1 MILDGTGISIEL
13 YTPIWR
19 NDARRLI
26 TDNLGDL
33 LVEFQKNEG
42 VDGGYI
48 DARCTAVTHEADMGV
63 WLDRLGFDFQ
73 VFNESQQLIWNGF
86 INQIQINSGAYS
98 VVIGPLT
105 NIANRVRV
113 DYQAMSYNTNPPIGG
128 GDASTAVGDDTDS
141 QDAYGIL
148 EMHISGGQG
157 LAADMTQL
165 RDTYLAEYANP
176 ERGQQL
182 NLDRPAPA
190 SVQIELLGYGAL
202 LGRFYFS
209 QSGTSTQNASAK
221 IAAILVAHPT
231 VTFNTEGIEANTL
244 QVPVFSLGDKSGLDE
259 LRDIVAKGDASDNRY
274 SFGVY
279 GGQAAVYQAIPTA
292 PDEITYYHILSDSGQ
307 HIETAGNEEVLPWNL
322 RAGRWL
328 NVLDFVI
335 GVNGTVGDLRQD
347 LRSMY
352 IESVQYTAPGTVTIT
367 GGKVAKL
374 AQKLAKLG
382 LGGI

>member
-1 MILDGTGISIEL
+1 MILDGTGISVEL
-13 YTPIWR
+13 YTPVWR
-19 NDARRLI
+19 SDAGRLVM
-26 TDNLGDL
+26 DNLGDVL
-33 LVEFQKNEG
+33 TEFQKTES

-48 DARCTAVTHEADMGV
+48 DARCTAVVHNVDMGV
-63 WLDRLGFDFQ
+63 WLERLGFDFQ

-86 INQIQINSGAYS
+86 INQIQINSGTYS

-128 GDASTAVGDDTDS
+128 GDASTAVVDDKDS
-141 QDAYGIL
+141 QDQYGIL
-148 EMHISGGQG
+148 EIHISGGQG

-176 ERGQQL
+176 ERGQQI
-182 NLDRPAPA
+182 NLDQPAPT
-190 SVQIELLGYGAL
+190 SVQIEMLGYGAL

-221 IAAILVAHPT
+221 VAAILAAHPT
-231 VTFNTEGIEANTL
+231 VIFNTDGIEANTL

-274 SFGVY
+274 RFGVY
-279 GGQAAVYQAIPTA
+279 GGRTAVYQAIPTA

-307 HIETAGNEEVLPWNL
+307 HIETAENAEVYPWNL
-322 RAGRWL
+322 QAGKWL

-335 GVNGTVGDLRQD
+335 GVNGTVTDLRQD

-352 IESVQYTAPGTVTIT
+352 IESVQYSAPGTVTIT